1 METMGDLELFLNDE
15 SVTLPI
21 LIKAALAHV
30 QFETIPLLYL
40 SLYFKTHRHPYYD
53 HLQSVR
59 ETGNWEAWI
68 TFFLEGVIE
77 TAGQAV
83 DTARTVLNQFAVDQ
97 RTIATSGR
105 STGAIVTVFSY
116 LQRHPI
122 ATATSIKSSTG
133 LSLPTILRA
142 LTTLSDLKMVHEIT
156 GKGRH
161 KIFAY
166 QDYLDIL
173 NQGTEPLGR

>member
-1 METMGDLELFLNDE
+1 MGDLELFLHDD

-116 LQRHPI
+116 LQRHHNQHQVI
-122 ATATSIKSSTG
+122 NRTIVAHYLKSAYVLIRSKNG
-133 LSLPTILRA
+133 SRN
-142 LTTLSDLKMVHEIT
+142 HR
-156 GKGRH
+156 KG
-161 KIFAY
+161 
-166 QDYLDIL
+166 
-173 NQGTEPLGR
+173 PP